1 MKRYSNRQRQAMMI
15 GGIRGEIS
23 YRGEEIA
30 EFIPLLSYCQQTHLG
45 KQTSF
50 GLGRIAVETGKKQ

>member
-1 MKRYSNRQRQAMMI
+1 MMI